1 MIKKLKCNVNF
12 SDSLLFLLGW
22 TLLVVITFGLA
33 SPFFL
38 FSLIKFM
45 INKTVIEELTDI

>member
-1 MIKKLKCNVNF
+1 MKKLRCDVGF
-12 SDSLLFLLGW
+12 ADSLFFLLGW

-38 FSLIKFM
+38 FSLVKFM
-45 INKTVIEELTDI
+45 INKTVIVEE

>member
-1 MIKKLKCNVNF
+1 MKKLRCDVGF
-12 SDSLLFLLGW
+12 ADSLLFLLGW

-38 FSLIKFM
+38 FSLVKFM
-45 INKTVIEELTDI
+45 INKTVIVEE

>member
-1 MIKKLKCNVNF
+1 MKRLRCDVSF
-12 SDSLLFLLGW
+12 GDSLLFLLGW

-45 INKTVIEELTDI
+45 INRTVVVEE

>member
-1 MIKKLKCNVNF
+1 MARRLRCDVGF
-12 SDSLLFLLGW
+12 ADSLLFLLGW
-22 TLLVVITFGLA
+22 TVLVIITFGLA

-45 INKTVIEELTDI
+45 INRTTIEEE